1 MKKAISSGVLNEKL
15 DSFNNFKKN
24 EDLNIFSYSQLK
36 NGKSEKNILSN
47 IKPFEE
53 NLIMAGNIPSNT
65 KRENIK
71 QISRSKTSRENKEN
85 LTNIFLNSNSNINK
99 LNSPKINIYNNYNN
113 MFSEGNDNEIPKEN
127 CLKNEIINF
136 SSSYIKVKLNNL
148 KKASINFKNY
158 FNNKVKSL
166 NNLIRSRNKSL
177 IVIIETNNQIKSSR
191 NHQKNKLKD
200 ELDIRNDLLDKNK
213 KIIIDEKIEKNL
225 NLKNK
230 EQINRYN
237 NLKKNINRYSDLLAL
252 DIIEKCIDKKQR
264 EKLDIDKLLE
274 DHNNK
279 KIEKEIIHNSESRK
293 KAEKNYKRMI
303 KMKYNF

>member
-1 MKKAISSGVLNEKL
+1 M
-15 DSFNNFKKN
+15 
-24 EDLNIFSYSQLK
+24 
-36 NGKSEKNILSN
+36 
-47 IKPFEE
+47 
-53 NLIMAGNIPSNT
+53 
-65 KRENIK
+65 
-71 QISRSKTSRENKEN
+71 
-85 LTNIFLNSNSNINK
+85 
-99 LNSPKINIYNNYNN
+99 
-113 MFSEGNDNEIPKEN
+113 
-127 CLKNEIINF
+127 
-136 SSSYIKVKLNNL
+136 
-148 KKASINFKNY
+148 
-158 FNNKVKSL
+158 
-166 NNLIRSRNKSL
+166 IRSRNKSL
-177 IVIIETNNQIKSSR
+177 IVIIETNNEIKSSR
-191 NHQKNKLKD
+191 NQQKNELKN

-279 KIEKEIIHNSESRK
+279 KIEKEIIHNFESRK